1 MTSSHSFRL
10 RILRSGS
17 SGNAIFLE
25 AAGTRLI
32 IDVGL
37 PAEVV
42 ARELDSIPGA
52 SPITAI
58 LLTHEHDDHAKGA
71 GALSRLLGAPV
82 LANAGTLAAA
92 GDLLTGA
99 STASFVTGVPFRVG
113 GAQVEA
119 FPVPHDAAEPV
130 GFVVSA
136 NGGRTVIA
144 TDLGGV
150 TDDILTRASDAA
162 ARAVVEVASD
172 RPQTVFLVHL
182 SDINNLTPL
191 ARDTVQWALERE
203 GIAAVRV
210 EAVRP
215 NGTSPLWEM
224 Q

>member
-1 MTSSHSFRL
+1 MISPHPFRL

-71 GALSRLLGAPV
+71 GALARLLGAPV
-82 LANAGTLAAA
+82 LANAGTLASAA
-92 GDLLTGA
+92 DLLSGVPTERFA
-99 STASFVTGVPFRVG
+99 TGVPFRLG
-113 GAQVEA
+113 GVQVEA
-119 FPVPHDAAEPV
+119 FPVPHDASEPV
-130 GFVVSA
+130 GFVVSG
-136 NGGRTVIA
+136 NGLSVMIA

-150 TDDILTRASDAA
+150 TDDLT
-162 ARAVVEVASD
+162 ARARNADV
-172 RPQTVFLVHL
+172 L
-182 SDINNLTPL
+182 I
-191 ARDTVQWALERE
+191 LEANYDLR
-203 GIAAVRV
+203 
-210 EAVRP
+210 
-215 NGTSPLWEM
+215 LL
-224 Q
+224 

>member
-1 MTSSHSFRL
+1 MISPHPFRL

-71 GALSRLLGAPV
+71 GALSRLLRAPV

-92 GDLLTGA
+92 GDLLTEV
-99 STASFVTGVPFRVG
+99 STERFVTRVPFRG
-113 GAQVEA
+113 GGVQIEA
-119 FPVPHDAAEPV
+119 FPLPHDAAAPV
-130 GFVVSA
+130 GFVVSD
-136 NGGRTVIA
+136 NGGKILIA
-144 TDLGGV
+144 TPPG
-150 TDDILTRASDAA
+150 
-162 ARAVVEVASD
+162 
-172 RPQTVFLVHL
+172 
-182 SDINNLTPL
+182 
-191 ARDTVQWALERE
+191 RDTHAL
-203 GIAAVRV
+203 
-210 EAVRP
+210 
-215 NGTSPLWEM
+215 L
-224 Q
+224 

>member
-71 GALSRLLGAPV
+71 GTLSRLLGAPV

-92 GDLLTGA
+92 GDLHAGDKTCRG
-99 STASFVTGVPFRVG
+99 SPCEHVTG
-113 GAQVEA
+113 
-119 FPVPHDAAEPV
+119 
-130 GFVVSA
+130 
-136 NGGRTVIA
+136 
-144 TDLGGV
+144 LGEGLALCCQER
-150 TDDILTRASDAA
+150 DCGSTRALNHRRCLLHGS
-162 ARAVVEVASD
+162 
-172 RPQTVFLVHL
+172 
-182 SDINNLTPL
+182 
-191 ARDTVQWALERE
+191 
-203 GIAAVRV
+203 
-210 EAVRP
+210 
-215 NGTSPLWEM
+215 
-224 Q
+224 

>member
-1 MTSSHSFRL
+1 MTADHSLRL

-92 GDLLTGA
+92 GDLLTGV
-99 STASFVTGVPFRVG
+99 STERFVTGVPFRVG
-113 GAQVEA
+113 GVQIEA

-130 GFVVSA
+130 GFVVSD
-136 NGGRTVIA
+136 NGGRMLIA

-150 TDDILTRASDAA
+150 TDDLLTRARDADA
-162 ARAVVEVASD
+162 
-172 RPQTVFLVHL
+172 LV
-182 SDINNLTPL
+182 
-191 ARDTVQWALERE
+191 LEANYDLR
-203 GIAAVRV
+203 
-210 EAVRP
+210 
-215 NGTSPLWEM
+215 LL
-224 Q
+224 